1 MGTSRNNCTSLT
13 NTRPNW
19 LLMVQWMWSFTLMNT
34 LKLDQ
39 HLRSMLQLLEGWA
52 INSVWLYSETNAY
65 VEYRDAGIFLN
76 QVIHWPNLRRPDPKS
91 NSEIPWLWIWAW
103 SEHRACSDRWTH
115 RTFLAATE
123 RFWYAM
129 LLIMILLSRQHR
141 NSVHLSRETCIINSG
156 LISLMNYQADHVW
169 SAT

>member
-1 MGTSRNNCTSLT
+1 
-13 NTRPNW
+13 
-19 LLMVQWMWSFTLMNT
+19 MNT

-91 NSEIPWLWIWAW
+91 NSEIP
-103 SEHRACSDRWTH
+103 
-115 RTFLAATE
+115 
-123 RFWYAM
+123 
-129 LLIMILLSRQHR
+129 
-141 NSVHLSRETCIINSG
+141 
-156 LISLMNYQADHVW
+156 
-169 SAT
+169 